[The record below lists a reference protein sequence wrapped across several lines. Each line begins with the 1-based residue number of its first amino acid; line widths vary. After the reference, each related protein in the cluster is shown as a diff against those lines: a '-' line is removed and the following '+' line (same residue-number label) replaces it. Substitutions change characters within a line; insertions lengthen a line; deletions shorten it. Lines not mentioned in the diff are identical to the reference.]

1 MKMKVVKY
9 TQMDKAVIN
18 ATRST
23 INKLLKKANTEASK
37 AVRKVYNIKAKTL
50 KEYVSI
56 YKATNNK
63 LKAEVRVYKKR
74 LPIELFQP
82 KIRQKRIDA
91 RSNKWKNKRI
101 KRNVL
106 TIRIKK
112 TSGRK
117 QVGRA
122 FMPTKSAKYKGKIY
136 KRVGKERIPFKR
148 LYTIGPAIMYQKE
161 ALKVMEKAANE
172 NVGKT
177 MAHELKYYS
186 EKFVKK

>member
-37 AVRKVYNIKAKTL
+37 AVRKVYNIKAKDL
-50 KEYVSI
+50 KKYTYL

-63 LKAEVRVYKKR
+63 LKAEIRIYKNR
-74 LPIELFQP
+74 LPLELFQP
-82 KIRQKRIDA
+82 RSRRKAIEAKSNRWQKR
-91 RSNKWKNKRI
+91 KI
-101 KRNVL
+101 KRNVVSVK
-106 TIRIKK
+106 IRK

-117 QVGRA
+117 DIKGA
-122 FMPTKSAKYKGKIY
+122 FIYKGKI
-136 KRVGKERIPFKR
+136 FKR
-148 LYTIGPAIMYQKE
+148 IRKGRFPIRRLFTVGPALMYWKE
-161 ALKVMEKAANE
+161 GLKVMENVTNE
-172 NVGKT
+172 NAGKT